1 MFCDIIPVSKNG
13 GITGMGVET
22 SIGHTPYEFY
32 NNLLE
37 GVSGIS
43 EIKVFYWSNYPTV
56 CQYSSSFSLFFKLLL
71 DN

>member
-43 EIKVFYWSNYPTV
+43 EIKVFDWSNHHILFLFD
-56 CQYSSSFSLFFKLLL
+56 SSIIG
-71 DN
+71 